1 MNDEGI
7 GIAGWLL
14 ADLTLVLALIFLA
27 LVPGRPAAQEPSVEP
42 PVIADIGCRHPAE
55 AMPVV
60 TCEPQVEGEGPL
72 AFAWEVSA
80 GGAPQGARDAATLT
94 AAFGGAGWVRLVVSN
109 EGGETYEMYDV
120 IPPTPTPEPT
130 PEPGLPQADFSF
142 DQLVLSGIGDDH
154 STDAL
159 ELAIADAEVR
169 PGLSKSAESERDP
182 ETEDGVAGEEW
193 LRQKQERCLRIALV
207 ETFSRSGGGDNRF
220 GAGVGLSEAV
230 NEALFSWLGKNENSA
245 LPNRGIFYDPQPWD
259 ATIGLDDVRDKK
271 TAAYYDS
278 FDDRYGDPQSR
289 INLFFVKDQACDSSP

>member
-27 LVPGRPAAQEPSVEP
+27 LVPGRAASPPSVVEP
-42 PVIADIGCRHPAE
+42 PVITDIGCRHTAE

-60 TCEPQVEGEGPL
+60 TCQSRVEGEGL
-72 AFAWEVSA
+72 SYRWEVSER
-80 GGAPQGARDAATLT
+80 GAPEGALDAATLR
-94 AAFGGAGWVRLVVSN
+94 AAFAGAGWVRLVASN
-109 EGGETYEMYDV
+109 EGGETDETYPV

-142 DQLVLSGIGDDH
+142 DQLVLSGIGGDH

-230 NEALFSWLGKNENSA
+230 NEALFSYLGKNENSA
-245 LPNRGIFYDPQPWD
+245 LPNRSIFYDPQPWD
-259 ATIGLDDVRDKK
+259 ATIGLSDVRDKK

-278 FDDRYGDPQSR
+278 FDDRHGDPESR
-289 INLFFVKDQACDSSP
+289 INLFFVKDQTCDPSP

>member
-42 PVIADIGCRHPAE
+42 PVITDIGCSHTAE
-55 AMPVV
+55 AMPAMPVV
-60 TCEPQVEGEGPL
+60 TCEPIVEGGEPL
-72 AFAWEVSA
+72 TLAWEVSER
-80 GGAPQGARDAATLT
+80 GALESAPDAEMLT
-94 AAFGGAGWVRLVVSN
+94 AEFAGAGWVRLTVSN
-109 EGGETYEMYDV
+109 ESGETDKTYPV

-142 DQLVLSGIGDDH
+142 DQLVLSGIGVDH

-159 ELAIADAEVR
+159 KQAIADAEVR
-169 PGLSKSAESERDP
+169 PGLSKSAESEPDP

-220 GAGVGLSEAV
+220 GAGVNLSEAV
-230 NEALFSWLGKNENSA
+230 NEALFAYLGESEDGP
-245 LPNRGIFYDPQPWD
+245 LPNGGIFYGGAD
-259 ATIGLDDVRDKK
+259 TVRTRK

-278 FDDRYGDPQSR
+278 FDDRYGDPESR
-289 INLFFVKDQACDSSP
+289 INLFFVKDQACDPSP

>member
-42 PVIADIGCRHPAE
+42 PVITDIGCSPPAE
-55 AMPVV
+55 AMPAMPVV
-60 TCEPQVEGEGPL
+60 TCESEVEGAGL
-72 AFAWEVSA
+72 SYKWEVSER
-80 GGAPQGARDAATLT
+80 GAPQGALDAATLT
-94 AAFGGAGWVRLVVSN
+94 AAFGGAGWVRLVASN
-109 EGGETYEMYDV
+109 EGGETDKTYPV
-120 IPPTPTPEPT
+120 IPPTPT

-142 DQLVLSGIGDDH
+142 DQLVLSGIGVDH

-159 ELAIADAEVR
+159 KQAIADAEVR
-169 PGLSKSAESERDP
+169 PGLSKSAESEPDP

-207 ETFSRSGGGDNRF
+207 ETFSRPLDTSTIRF
-220 GAGVGLSEAV
+220 QAGVELSEAV
-230 NEALFSWLGKNENSA
+230 NEALFAYLGRGIGHRM
-245 LPNRGIFYDPQPWD
+245 PNRNIFYGGAD
-259 ATIGLDDVRDKK
+259 AVREEK

-278 FDDRYGDPQSR
+278 FGNLGASEREVR
-289 INLFFVKDQACDSSP
+289 INLFFVKDQACDPSP

>member
-42 PVIADIGCRHPAE
+42 PVIADIGCDHTAV

-60 TCEPQVEGEGPL
+60 TCKPDIKGEVL
-72 AFAWEVSA
+72 AYEWEVSA
-80 GGAPQGARDAATLT
+80 GGTPEGALDAPTLT
-94 AAFGGAGWVRLVVSN
+94 AAFAGAGWVRLVASN
-109 EGGETYEMYDV
+109 EGGADDETYPV

-142 DQLVLSGIGDDH
+142 DQLVLSGIGDNH

-159 ELAIADAEVR
+159 EMAIADAEVR

-182 ETEDGVAGEEW
+182 ETEDGATGEEW
-193 LRQKQERCLRIALV
+193 LRRKQERCLRIALV

-245 LPNRGIFYDPQPWD
+245 LPNRGIFYDPRPWD
-259 ATIGLDDVRDKK
+259 AAIGLNDVRDKK

-289 INLFFVKDQACDSSP
+289 INLFFVKDQACDPSP